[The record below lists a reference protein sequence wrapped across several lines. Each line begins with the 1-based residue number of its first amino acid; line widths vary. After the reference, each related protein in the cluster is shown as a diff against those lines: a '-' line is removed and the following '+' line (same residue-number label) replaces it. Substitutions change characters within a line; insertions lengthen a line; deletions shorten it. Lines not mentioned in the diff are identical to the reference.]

1 VATQVAPNS
10 VWCDDLHPCD
20 PAILVTEVASTESD
34 SRLAYSANV
43 VPISRGNW
51 DGRPGPCSHNGE
63 RIGR

>member
-1 VATQVAPNS
+1 MQDFRRPATICS
-10 VWCDDLHPCD
+10 HFD
-20 PAILVTEVASTESD
+20 PAILITEVATTESD
-34 SRLAYSANV
+34 SRLTHSTNV